1 MKRILLLALLLCPT
15 AYAATIPLSWT
26 PPTTATDGSALTGTA
41 VLTQYRVEYGS
52 CVGTGFGTK
61 AGEFTVTAPAASAT
75 SPNLPA
81 GTYCFRVY
89 SRNAGGESL
98 VSNVTSP
105 KTIPVAPPN
114 PPTNLTAADPV
125 AFQYDAAT
133 KSMTRVGFTATG
145 APCGPTTMTVKG
157 VLYCRL
163 EQTQTDF
170 VIWPQSPLQS
180 WARAK
185 T

>member
-1 MKRILLLALLLCPT
+1 MKRLLPLLFLCSP
-15 AYAATIPLSWT
+15 AFAATVSLSWT

-41 VLTQYRVEYGS
+41 ALTQYRVEYGS
-52 CVGTGFGTK
+52 CVGTGFGVK
-61 AGEFTVTAPAASAT
+61 GGEFIVTAPAASAT

-81 GTYCFRVY
+81 GTYCFRIY
-89 SRNAGGESL
+89 AKNSGGESL
-98 VSNVTSP
+98 TSNVTSP

-125 AFQYDAAT
+125 AFQYDTQT

-145 APCGPTTMTVKG
+145 TSCGPATMTVKG
-157 VLYCRL
+157 VLYCQL
-163 EQTQTDF
+163 AQSQTDY
-170 VIWPQSPLQS
+170 VIWPQSPQS

-185 T
+185 S